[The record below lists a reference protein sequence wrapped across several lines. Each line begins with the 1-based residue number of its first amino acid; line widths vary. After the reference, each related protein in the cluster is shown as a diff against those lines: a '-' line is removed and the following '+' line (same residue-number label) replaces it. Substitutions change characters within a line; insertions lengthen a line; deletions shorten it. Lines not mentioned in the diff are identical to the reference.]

1 MTTARALFTSYHLLD
16 AISNGVNLVLYKG
29 TNVEEIMK
37 HVFFGTD
44 MEKAKRAQ

>member
-1 MTTARALFTSYHLLD
+1 MANARTIFNSYQYID
-16 AISNGVNLVLYKG
+16 TIAEGVNLVLYKG
-29 TNVEEIMK
+29 TNLEEVMK